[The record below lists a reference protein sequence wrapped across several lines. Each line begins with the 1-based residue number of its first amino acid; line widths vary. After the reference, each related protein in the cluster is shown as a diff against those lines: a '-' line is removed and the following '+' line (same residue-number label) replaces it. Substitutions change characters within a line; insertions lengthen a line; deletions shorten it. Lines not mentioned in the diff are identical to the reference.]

1 VSTETRGPR
10 GERGFTLIE
19 VLIAMVL
26 LGIALMAIVP
36 LGVISARQV
45 SLADRNSRSA
55 ATATRYLEDAL
66 QQIRQGTYP
75 AQCSL
80 EFLNGDKVVREIQ
93 PGNNSIPAIP
103 WRVTVT
109 VTPKPTTGLPRP
121 DVIRSYA
128 FSPVSI
134 PNEPKQPCPPQ

>member
-45 SLADRNSRSA
+45 GLADRNSRSA
-55 ATATRYLEDAL
+55 ATATRYLEDGL
-66 QQIRQGTYP
+66 QQIRQNRRPSPCDLTL
-75 AQCSL
+75 A
-80 EFLNGDKVVREIQ
+80 NGDKVVRQ
-93 PGNNSIPAIP
+93 VAISASAGAAS
-103 WRVTVT
+103 TVIVI
-109 VTPKPTTGLPRP
+109 VTPKPTTGPERA
-121 DVIRSYA
+121 DTIRSYA
-128 FSPVSI
+128 FSPI
-134 PNEPKQPCPPQ
+134 PIPANAPTQACPQ

>member
-1 VSTETRGPR
+1 MCR
-10 GERGFTLIE
+10 GESGFTLIE

-26 LGIALMAIVP
+26 LGIALMALVP

-66 QQIRQGTYP
+66 LQIRQGTYP
-75 AQCSL
+75 AECSL
-80 EFLNGDKVVREIQ
+80 TLPNGDEVVREIV
-93 PGNNSIPAIP
+93 PGNSSIPAVP
-103 WRVTVT
+103 WTVVVT
-109 VTPKPTTGLPRP
+109 VTPKPTTGPALP

-128 FSPVSI
+128 FSPIDI
-134 PNEPKQPCPPQ
+134 PNEPKQLCPAQ